1 MNYPTAIKKT
11 YKKQI
16 NYGNRGMDL
25 ENFINQTN
33 EYYLEKDIA
42 VIYKKPTPIQV
53 VKYNYDK
60 WTAYINGQYVSSRNT
75 EKMVGGKLYAEDGF
89 FTADAGLSYKFMKNG
104 TISFAVN
111 NIFDR
116 DYWQWYKADG
126 RSWNVG
132 VDFTF

>member
-1 MNYPTAIKKT
+1 
-11 YKKQI
+11 
-16 NYGNRGMDL
+16 
-25 ENFINQTN
+25 
-33 EYYLEKDIA
+33 
-42 VIYKKPTPIQV
+42 
-53 VKYNYDK
+53 
-60 WTAYINGQYVSSRNT
+60 
-75 EKMVGGKLYAEDGF
+75 
-89 FTADAGLSYKFMKNG
+89 MKNG